1 MQSRGGKNRS
11 VPFSLKPCP
20 CTSGKAYNNC
30 CGPFL
35 ERRATPRSVKQLMRS
50 RYTAFA
56 LGKHGDYLLDTWHPT
71 QSEGLTA
78 ESLSVKTTQ
87 WLGLKI
93 LDYCQQGNTGMV
105 EFEASYSDKEGNT
118 GVHHEKS
125 QFVREG
131 GKWLYLRQET

>member
-1 MQSRGGKNRS
+1 
-11 VPFSLKPCP
+11 
-20 CTSGKAYNNC
+20 
-30 CGPFL
+30 
-35 ERRATPRSVKQLMRS
+35 MRS

-78 ESLSVKTTQ
+78 ESLSVKSTQ

-93 LDYCQQGNTGMV
+93 LDYSQQGDAGMV

-118 GVHHEKS
+118 AVHHEKS

-131 GKWLYLRQET
+131 GKWLYLRQEI